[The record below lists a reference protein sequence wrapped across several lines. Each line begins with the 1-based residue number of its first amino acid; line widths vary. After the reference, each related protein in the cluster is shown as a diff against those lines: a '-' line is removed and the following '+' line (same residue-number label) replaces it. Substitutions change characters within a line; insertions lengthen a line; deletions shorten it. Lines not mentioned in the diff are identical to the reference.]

1 MGKNPLKSIGLFSS
15 LVTVALVALACGD
28 APKEDKA
35 KEAVRDA
42 VTGDFRAYQGA
53 KDKFGEAQQREAERR
68 EQEKQL
74 Q

>member
-1 MGKNPLKSIGLFSS
+1 M
-15 LVTVALVALACGD
+15 LVRLWLALALLIVFSGCGEK
-28 APKEDKA
+28 PKEDKA

-42 VTGDFRAYQGA
+42 VTGDFRAYEAA
-53 KDKFGEAQQREAERR
+53 KNKLGEAQQREAERR

>member
-1 MGKNPLKSIGLFSS
+1 MAVRIFFAVLF
-15 LVTVALVALACGD
+15 LFAVAACKD

-42 VTGDFRAYQGA
+42 ITSDFRLYQGA
-53 KDKFGEAQQREAERR
+53 KDKIGESQKRDAERR

-74 Q
+74 E

>member
-1 MGKNPLKSIGLFSS
+1 MRRKTFALVMG
-15 LVTVALVALACGD
+15 VALVALGCGD
-28 APKEDKA
+28 PPKEDKA

-42 VTGDFRAYQGA
+42 VTREFKYYQGA
-53 KDKFGEAQQREAERR
+53 KEKLGEAEQREAERR

>member
-1 MGKNPLKSIGLFSS
+1 MGKNPLKSIALF
-15 LVTVALVALACGD
+15 LLLATVALLAMACGD
-28 APKEDKA
+28 APKDDKA

-53 KDKFGEAQQREAERR
+53 KDKLGEAAEREAERR

>member
-1 MGKNPLKSIGLFSS
+1 MTKMIFLLATSA
-15 LVTVALVALACGD
+15 ALVALGCSD
-28 APKEDKA
+28 APKDDKA

-42 VTGDFRAYQGA
+42 VSGDFRAYQGA
-53 KDKFGEAQQREAERR
+53 KDKLGDAQQREAERR

>member
-1 MGKNPLKSIGLFSS
+1 MFS
-15 LVTVALVALACGD
+15 LLAGVALVALGCGD

-42 VTGDFRAYQGA
+42 VTREFRSYEGA
-53 KDKFGEAQQREAERR
+53 KKNLGEAEQREAERR

-74 Q
+74 GKD

>member
-1 MGKNPLKSIGLFSS
+1 MRKKRFLM
-15 LVTVALVALACGD
+15 TAAVALVVLGCGD

-42 VTGDFRAYQGA
+42 VTREFQYYKGA
-53 KDKFGEAQQREAERR
+53 KEKLGEAQQQEAERR

>member
-1 MGKNPLKSIGLFSS
+1 MLMRTALCFLL
-15 LVTVALVALACGD
+15 LVVCACGD

-42 VTGDFRAYQGA
+42 VTSEFRIYQGA
-53 KDKFGEAQQREAERR
+53 KGKLGEAEQREAERR

>member
-1 MGKNPLKSIGLFSS
+1 MAVKFFLAALF
-15 LVTVALVALACGD
+15 VFAAAACKD

-42 VTGDFRAYQGA
+42 ITSDFRLYQGA
-53 KDKFGEAQQREAERR
+53 KDKIGESQKRDAERR

-74 Q
+74 E

>member
-1 MGKNPLKSIGLFSS
+1 MLVKIAVSVVLLLAFS
-15 LVTVALVALACGD
+15 ACRD

-35 KEAVRDA
+35 KAAVRDA
-42 VTGDFRAYQGA
+42 VTSDFRAYQGA
-53 KDKFGEAQQREAERR
+53 KDKLGEAAEREAERR

>member
-1 MGKNPLKSIGLFSS
+1 MKIAV
-15 LVTVALVALACGD
+15 LVVFLLALSACGD

-42 VTGDFRAYQGA
+42 ATSDFRAYQGA
-53 KDKFGEAQQREAERR
+53 KDKLGEAQQRAAERR

>member
-1 MGKNPLKSIGLFSS
+1 MTVKIFLAGLMLF
-15 LVTVALVALACGD
+15 AIAACKD
-28 APKEDKA
+28 EPKEDKA

-42 VTGDFRAYQGA
+42 ITGNFRLYQGA
-53 KDKFGEAQQREAERR
+53 KDKIGDSQKRDAERR

>member
-1 MGKNPLKSIGLFSS
+1 MGKNPLKSRWIFS
-15 LVTVALVALACGD
+15 LVAAVALVAPGCGD

-42 VTGDFRAYQGA
+42 VTGDFRAYKGA
-53 KDKFGEAQQREAERR
+53 KDKLGEAQQREAERR

>member
-1 MGKNPLKSIGLFSS
+1 MS
-15 LVTVALVALACGD
+15 LRPSLCFILLLALSACGD

-42 VTGDFRAYQGA
+42 VTGEFRIYQGA
-53 KDKFGEAQQREAERR
+53 KGKLGEAEQREAERR

>member
-1 MGKNPLKSIGLFSS
+1 MAVRAAVGVLLLFAI
-15 LVTVALVALACGD
+15 TACGD

-42 VTGDFRAYQGA
+42 VTREFQYYKGA
-53 KDKFGEAQQREAERR
+53 KEKLGEAQQQEAERR

>member
-1 MGKNPLKSIGLFSS
+1 MKIAVLLTFLLAFS
-15 LVTVALVALACGD
+15 ACRD

-42 VTGDFRAYQGA
+42 VTGDFRSYQGA
-53 KDKFGEAQQREAERR
+53 KDKLGEAQQREAERR

>member
-1 MGKNPLKSIGLFSS
+1 MAVKIFLAALMLF
-15 LVTVALVALACGD
+15 AIAACKD

-42 VTGDFRAYQGA
+42 ITGDFRIYEGA
-53 KDKFGEAQQREAERR
+53 KDKINESQKREAERR

-74 Q
+74 E

>member
-1 MGKNPLKSIGLFSS
+1 MVVRIFFAALF
-15 LVTVALVALACGD
+15 LFAVAACKD

-42 VTGDFRAYQGA
+42 ITSDFRLYQGA
-53 KDKFGEAQQREAERR
+53 KDKIGESQKRDAERR

-74 Q
+74 E

>member
-1 MGKNPLKSIGLFSS
+1 MFVK
-15 LVTVALVALACGD
+15 TAALVFLLAFSACGD

-53 KDKFGEAQQREAERR
+53 KDKLGEAEQREAERR

>member
-1 MGKNPLKSIGLFSS
+1 VKIAVLLSFLLAFS
-15 LVTVALVALACGD
+15 ACGD
-28 APKEDKA
+28 APKEDKG

-53 KDKFGEAQQREAERR
+53 KDKLGEAQQREAERR

>member
-1 MGKNPLKSIGLFSS
+1 MVIR
-15 LVTVALVALACGD
+15 TALCFFLLALCACGD

-35 KEAVRDA
+35 KQAVRDT
-42 VTGDFRAYQGA
+42 VTGDFRIYQGA
-53 KDKFGEAQQREAERR
+53 KDKLGEAERREAGRR

>member
-1 MGKNPLKSIGLFSS
+1 VKIRVLLSFL
-15 LVTVALVALACGD
+15 LALSACGD

-53 KDKFGEAQQREAERR
+53 KNKLGEAEQREAERR

>member
-1 MGKNPLKSIGLFSS
+1 MAVRASLAMLLLF
-15 LVTVALVALACGD
+15 AAAACGD

-35 KEAVRDA
+35 KEAVRGA
-42 VTGDFRAYQGA
+42 VTREFEYYKGA
-53 KDKFGEAQQREAERR
+53 KEKLNDAQQQEAERR

>member
-1 MGKNPLKSIGLFSS
+1 MFVKIAVVLSILLVFS
-15 LVTVALVALACGD
+15 ACGD

-53 KDKFGEAQQREAERR
+53 KDKLGEAEQREAERR